1 MPLQKLQF
9 RPGVNRE
16 GTTLANEGGWF
27 DSEKIRFRS
36 GYPEKIG
43 GWLKSASGTYL
54 GICRSLG
61 NWVTL
66 RGYNLLG
73 VGTNLKFYVEDNG
86 GGFYDVTPIRTPTS
100 TNTVTF
106 SANTTTPSSTITVT
120 DSAASGL
127 QIGDFVTFSQ
137 AASLGG
143 NITAAI
149 LNQEYQIVNLL
160 GTTSYTVQARA
171 VSSVEAP
178 GAAVLSNASDAGNGG
193 GATDAVYQINT
204 GQAIYTTG
212 TGWGSGPW
220 PPYLI
225 ATLTNPFATTNGSS
239 NITVTQA
246 AHGLATG
253 NSVVFQSI
261 SASNVSNISSTILVK
276 AFAVKV
282 INANAYNVSTSFAN
296 VGGINITYTANA
308 TASSLG
314 GNVTVLYPDAASPAS
329 YSRGWGSGFTTTFG
343 LQLRLWSQVN
353 FGERLLFSPRG
364 GALYVWDPT
373 SAATP
378 AFGTRGTVVSGT
390 DVPALINE
398 VMVSDATRIVICL
411 GCNDY
416 GSYGSTPLDP
426 MLIRWSDAES
436 YTNWTPSPINQAGDF
451 RLSIGSEI
459 VGGLQSRQEIL
470 IWTDAALYSMQYLG
484 PPVVWGFT
492 LLADNISVASP
503 NAMVQA
509 AGIIYWMGTDKFYTY
524 TGRVETLPCSVR
536 QYVFEDF
543 NHQQESQIYCGTN
556 EGYNEVWWFFCS
568 ADSDIINRYVIY
580 NYLDRV
586 WYYGTMNRTAWLD
599 SPLRP
604 TPTAAT
610 LQAFYFVGSITDNVL
625 TITEVNYGTVTI
637 GAVLF
642 AEGILNGTTIVG
654 LETGTGGTG
663 TYTVS
668 QAQTLASTKMSG
680 SVNGQNLIVYHEAQ
694 VDDGISDPAE
704 PINAYVQSSD
714 FDIEDGH
721 QYGFVDMIVPDITFN
736 GSSTPDPNKP
746 EVTLTLRPRQN
757 PGANYNTADTPIVAS
772 TQSYAGQVSYNVQQ
786 FTQIVYTRIRGRQ
799 IAFRISSGTLGTQ
812 WQLGVPRINIRP
824 DGRRA

>member
-66 RGYNLLG
+66 KGYNLLG
-73 VGTNLKFYVEDNG
+73 VGTNLKFYVEDDG
-86 GGFYDVTPIRTPTS
+86 GGFYDVTPIRTPIS
-100 TNTVTF
+100 SNTVTF
-106 SANTTTPSSTITVT
+106 LANTTTPSSTITVT

-127 QIGDFVTFSQ
+127 QIGDFVTFSD

-149 LNQEYQIVNLL
+149 LNQEYQIATLL
-160 GTTSYTVQARA
+160 SSQKYTIQARA
-171 VSSVEAP
+171 VSPIDALGP
-178 GAAVLSNASDAGNGG
+178 AVLSNASDSGNGG
-193 GATDAVYQINT
+193 GADAKYQIST

-220 PPYLI
+220 PPY
-225 ATLTNPFATTNGSS
+225 ATAVLSGPFSTVSGSS
-239 NITVTQA
+239 NVTVTQT
-246 AHGLATG
+246 AHGL
-253 NSVVFQSI
+253 NSNSYVVFQSI
-261 SASNVSNISSTILVK
+261 EASNVSNISSTVLVK
-276 AFAVKV
+276 TYPITV
-282 INANAYNVSTSFAN
+282 INTNAYSVSTSFTN
-296 VGGINITYTANA
+296 VGGINIAYTANA
-308 TASSLG
+308 TASGLG
-314 GNVTVLYPDAASPAS
+314 GNVTVNYPTANVTASFGRNWS
-329 YSRGWGSGFTTTFG
+329 DGFTTTFG

-364 GALYVWDPT
+364 GALYVWDPKGG
-373 SAATP
+373 ATP
-378 AFGTRGTVVSGT
+378 DFASRAEVVSGEN
-390 DVPALINE
+390 VPAFINE

-411 GCNDY
+411 GCNGY
-416 GSYGSTPLDP
+416 GSYGNDSFDP

-436 YTNWTPSPINQAGDF
+436 YTNWTISPINQVGDF

-459 VGGLQSRQEIL
+459 IGGLQSRQEIL

-694 VDDGISDPAE
+694 VDDGISDPVE

-736 GSSTPDPNKP
+736 GSSTPAPNKP

-799 IAFRISSGTLGTQ
+799 IAFRISSNTEGTQ